1 MTLMKLKGKEAFDM
15 SVPVTK
21 EVKFDLNTRIENL
34 PRAQFNKNYYTLGEI
49 IFWGYF
55 YIVAISFE
63 NIK

>member
-34 PRAQFNKNYYTLGEI
+34 PRAQFNKNYDTLSEI
-49 IFWGYF
+49 ILFGYF